1 MSHSAPQPHPLESD
15 SDQSLSPKLISEE
28 EIVREVYIL
37 LNQNRKYLHK

>member
-28 EIVREVYIL
+28 AIVREVNSLENPPVEFIF
-37 LNQNRKYLHK
+37 